1 VDIKMQYTEKNLRAV
16 LRKIDPMTYDI
27 YNDKAKMAL
36 PEIIKAM
43 FTLGFYKA
51 LKSSFGMAMFFSET
65 EMDILIRGYKDL
77 YGTGKVWFEF
87 EEE

>member
-1 VDIKMQYTEKNLRAV
+1 MQYTEKNLRTI
-16 LRKIDPMTYDI
+16 LRNIDPRTYDI
-27 YNDKAKMAL
+27 YNNKAKMAL

-51 LKSSFGMAMFFSET
+51 LKSSFGMWMFFSNAEK
-65 EMDILIRGYKDL
+65 DILIRGYNDL
-77 YGTGKVWFEF
+77 YGTGKGYFEF